1 MENTHPSVTAEQ
13 MVRDTFSRS
22 TESYSGLFLQQ
33 QTATSFCFRRRL
45 ELAVELSQVGSGRM
59 LDCATGTGE
68 ITAAVLQNSRLTQAT
83 IVDISPEMLG
93 HARAH
98 IARTVRRPSA
108 SLQFVP
114 ADIFEFLPA
123 DSLELYDLVL
133 CLGLIAHT
141 GRLEELLTNMKSL
154 LAPGGKILLQSTL
167 LDHPGTRIVR
177 ALTAER
183 YRRKHGYYI
192 HYFTAHEIEE
202 ACKRCGLFIQ
212 ETRRFAVGV
221 PFGDKVWAKGNY
233 RLETYGRNWAER
245 HGSEAIYAISNRPW

>member
-1 MENTHPSVTAEQ
+1 MENAHPSVSAEQ

-33 QTATSFCFRRRL
+33 RTATSFCFRRRL
-45 ELAVELSQVGSGRM
+45 ELAVELSQGSSGRM

-68 ITAAVLQNSRLTQAT
+68 ITAAVWQNRRLTQAT

-98 IARTVRRPSA
+98 IEQAVRRPSA
-108 SLQFVP
+108 SLRFIP

-123 DSLELYDLVL
+123 ASLELYDLVL

-141 GRLEELLTNMKSL
+141 GRLEELLTDMKSL

-167 LDHPGTRIVR
+167 LDHLGTRIVR
-177 ALTAER
+177 AVTAER
-183 YRRKHGYYI
+183 YFRNHGYYI
-192 HYFTAHEIEE
+192 HYFTAREIEE
-202 ACKRCGLFIQ
+202 ACNRCGLFIQ
-212 ETRRFAVGV
+212 ETRRFAVGL
-221 PFGDKVWAKGNY
+221 PFGDKVWARGNC
-233 RLETYGRNWAER
+233 RLETVGQNWAAR
-245 HGSEAIYAISNRPW
+245 HGSEAIYVISNRPW

>member
-1 MENTHPSVTAEQ
+1 MENTYSSVTAEQ

-33 QTATSFCFRRRL
+33 QTATSFSFRRRL
-45 ELAVELSQVGSGRM
+45 EMAVELSQDSSGRM

-93 HARAH
+93 HAQAH
-98 IARTVRRPSA
+98 LARTVRRPGV
-108 SLQFVP
+108 SLQLVP

-123 DSLELYDLVL
+123 ASLELYDLVL

-141 GRLEELLTNMKSL
+141 GRLDELLGSMKSL

-167 LDHPGTRIVR
+167 LDHPGTRLVR
-177 ALTAER
+177 AVTAER
-183 YRRKHGYYI
+183 YFRNHGYYI
-192 HYFTAHEIEE
+192 HYFTAREIEE

-212 ETRRFAVGV
+212 ENRRFAVGV

-233 RLETYGRNWAER
+233 WLETVGQKWAGQ

>member
-1 MENTHPSVTAEQ
+1 MENTHPSVTAEE

-33 QTATSFCFRRRL
+33 RTATSFCFRRRL
-45 ELAVELSQVGSGRM
+45 ELAVELARGSNGRM

-68 ITAAVLQNSRLTQAT
+68 ITAAILENSRLTQAT

-98 IARTVRRPSA
+98 IERTRQCNSA
-108 SLQFVP
+108 LLTFVS
-114 ADIFEFLPA
+114 ADIFDFLPA
-123 DSLELYDLVL
+123 ASLELYDLIL

-141 GRLEELLTNMKSL
+141 GRLEELLMHMKSL

-167 LDHPGTRIVR
+167 LNHLGTRVVR
-177 ALTAER
+177 AFTAER
-183 YRRKHGYYI
+183 YFRNHGYRI
-192 HYFTAHEIEE
+192 HYFSAREIEE
-202 ACKRCGLFIQ
+202 VCRRCGLFIHNV
-212 ETRRFAVGV
+212 RRFSVGV

-233 RLETYGRNWAER
+233 WLENTAQDWAARN
-245 HGSEAIYAISNRPW
+245 GSEAIYVISNRPW